1 MAHQAVAIGEAADD
15 AALYQ
20 CAHQVEREE
29 DVEIAL
35 GVAVIVVAVGDGQ
48 IAQWGCGRNGA
59 VGRVATGIGHVER
72 WLIPQMYPAGRDQ
85 VQPGR
90 MQGFAEWCERNFVEV
105 EYLVCAAPQPGQ
117 CRYLREDL
125 SGQTVQFFERM
136 LALVVGHSRSFKPGS
151 IASCKGGR

>member
-1 MAHQAVAIGEAADD
+1 MGWFDMAHQAVAIGEAADD

-85 VQPGR
+85 VSSRAACRGL
-90 MQGFAEWCERNFVEV
+90 RNGVN
-105 EYLVCAAPQPGQ
+105 GISSK
-117 CRYLREDL
+117 L
-125 SGQTVQFFERM
+125 STWY
-136 LALVVGHSRSFKPGS
+136 ALPHSR
-151 IASCKGGR
+151 ASAGICEKICPVRQYNSLSECLR